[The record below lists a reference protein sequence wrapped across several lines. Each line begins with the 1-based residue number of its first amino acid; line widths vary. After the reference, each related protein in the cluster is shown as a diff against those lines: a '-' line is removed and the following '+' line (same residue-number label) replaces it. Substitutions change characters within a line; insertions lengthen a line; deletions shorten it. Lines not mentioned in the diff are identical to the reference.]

1 MPNVTHLGAHGV
13 SGGTGLLLSS
23 LSIVSSLVLGLAS
36 GVLRG
41 AGQVAGLVLGSLRVV
56 ASLVLA
62 LLCLRHGGTT

>member
-1 MPNVTHLGAHGV
+1 MPNVTYLGAHGV
-13 SGGTGLLLSS
+13 SGGTGLLLSG
-23 LSIVSSLVLGLAS
+23 LSVVSSLVLGLAS

-41 AGQVAGLVLGSLRVV
+41 AGQVACLVLGSLRVV